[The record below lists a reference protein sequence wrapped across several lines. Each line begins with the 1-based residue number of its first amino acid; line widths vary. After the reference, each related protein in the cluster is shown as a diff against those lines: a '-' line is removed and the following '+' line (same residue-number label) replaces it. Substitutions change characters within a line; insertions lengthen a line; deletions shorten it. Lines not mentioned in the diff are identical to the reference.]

1 MIANAKSGGKKNE
14 TSTVITSIIQKRQYF
29 QLINNFDTNI
39 DVLTMVYLSM
49 QNRLGSVELFKKD
62 DSGKDMRHRLF
73 SE

>member
-73 SE
+73 SK